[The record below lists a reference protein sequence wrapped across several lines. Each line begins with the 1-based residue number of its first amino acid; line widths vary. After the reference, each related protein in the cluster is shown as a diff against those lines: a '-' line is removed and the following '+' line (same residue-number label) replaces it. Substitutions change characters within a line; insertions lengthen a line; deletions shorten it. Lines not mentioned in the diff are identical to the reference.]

1 MHAWRKHFT
10 KLIALWILHLALA
23 SLATA
28 ATLDRDYKM
37 GDELA
42 EGASNGGSVFMTFDS
57 VGIAG
62 QGELVDL
69 TAVNTPVYAAIT
81 GRPDGV
87 GGRGIQFNAAQMEY
101 LHGFNLGFPEDSF
114 SAATHH
120 SPNGGALDYLG
131 ISNRGFQFWARPA
144 STAVQTLVMDTNQ
157 HGVRINSN
165 ARFSMRFAGVD
176 YESTQ
181 SVTPNTWYHI
191 EVVRPAGAAGGSRMY
206 VNGVAVAFA
215 PGNYNDD
222 WADLTVGA
230 NTAGDDQLA
239 PGFTG
244 GTAEFYSGIIDDLKM
259 FVIGTSTSTTPVNY
273 GGFNLAVDNQ
283 FIASTMSGIKG
294 VAGDVTNDGVLNQAD
309 KDAFIAGW
317 MDRRLVNGFQ
327 LGDMVSRGQGDLNL
341 DGITDIQDLLV
352 FQNALTGAGIGAITA
367 AELQRAVPEPCTAVL
382 IGVAGIGMYS
392 VFHRRLSHRL
402 GRSLLPEGT

>member
-1 MHAWRKHFT
+1 VD
-10 KLIALWILHLALA
+10 L
-23 SLATA
+23 
-28 ATLDRDYKM
+28 
-37 GDELA
+37 
-42 EGASNGGSVFMTFDS
+42 TFDS
-57 VGIAG
+57 AG
-62 QGELVDL
+62 VPGAGELVDL
-69 TAVNTPVYAAIT
+69 TAVNTPVYVAIT
-81 GRPDGV
+81 GRPDG
-87 GGRGIQFNAAQMEY
+87 GTGRGIQFNAAQQEY

-120 SPNGGALDYLG
+120 TPNGGALDYMG
-131 ISNRGFQFWARPA
+131 IGNRGLQFWARPA

-165 ARFSMRFAGVD
+165 GRFSMRFAGVD
-176 YESTQ
+176 FETTQ
-181 SVTPNTWYHI
+181 TVTPDTWYHI
-191 EVVRPAGAAGGSRMY
+191 EVVRPAGAGGGSRMY

-222 WADLTVGA
+222 WADLTVGT
-230 NTAGDDQLA
+230 NTAGDDQPS

-273 GGFNLAVDNQ
+273 GGFNLAIDNQ
-283 FIASTMSGIKG
+283 FIASTVSGIKG
-294 VAGDVTNDGVLNQAD
+294 VAGDVTNDGALNQAD

-352 FQNALTGAGIGAITA
+352 FQNALTSAGIGALTA
-367 AELQRAVPEPCTAVL
+367 ADLQGAVPEPATAL
-382 IGVAGIGMYS
+382 LFAIAVAGMQLMY
-392 VFHRRLSHRL
+392 RRKACC
-402 GRSLLPEGT
+402 

>member
-1 MHAWRKHFT
+1 MNFRKQT
-10 KLIALWILHLALA
+10 IIRLSAALA
-23 SLATA
+23 GTLAISLASMA

-42 EGASNGGSVFMTFDS
+42 EGATNGGNVNVTFDS
-57 VGIAG
+57 IG
-62 QGELVDL
+62 QPGQNELVDL
-69 TAVNTPVYAAIT
+69 TAVNTPIYAAIT

-101 LHGFNLGFPEDSF
+101 LHGFNLGFPEESF

-120 SPNGGALDYLG
+120 SPNGGALDYMG

-165 ARFSMRFAGVD
+165 GRFSMRYAGLD
-176 YESTQ
+176 FESTQ
-181 SVTPNTWYHI
+181 PVTANTWYHI

-215 PGNYNDD
+215 PGGYNDD

-230 NTAGDDQLA
+230 NTAGDDQA
-239 PGFTG
+239 TPGFTG
-244 GTAEFYSGIIDDLKM
+244 GTMEFYTGIIDDLRM

-294 VAGDVTNDGVLNQAD
+294 VAGDVTNDGALNQAD

-317 MDRRLVNGFQ
+317 LDRRLVNGFQ
-327 LGDMVSRGQGDLNL
+327 LGDLVSRGQGDLNL

-352 FQNALTGAGIGAITA
+352 FQNALAGAGIGAITPA
-367 AELQRAVPEPCTAVL
+367 DLQGVPEPSTTLL
-382 IGVAGIGMYS
+382 IAIAWLAMYTIP
-392 VFHRRLSHRL
+392 RRAR
-402 GRSLLPEGT
+402 R

>member
-1 MHAWRKHFT
+1 MNSWREC
-10 KLIALWILHLALA
+10 IIRWITATVVVLSV
-23 SLATA
+23 SLVSTA

-37 GDELA
+37 GDEPA
-42 EGASNGGSVFMTFDS
+42 EGAVNGGNVSVTFDT
-57 VGIAG
+57 AG
-62 QGELVDL
+62 QPGLGELVDL
-69 TAVNTPVYAAIT
+69 TAVNTPTYVAVA

-87 GGRGIQFNAAQMEY
+87 AGRGIQFNAAQQEY

-120 SPNGGALDYLG
+120 TPNGGALDYMG
-131 ISNRGFQFWARPA
+131 IGNRGLQFWSRPA

-165 ARFSMRFAGVD
+165 GKFSMRFAGVD

-181 SVTPNTWYHI
+181 AVTPNTWYHV
-191 EVVRPAGAAGGSRMY
+191 EVVRPAGAGGGSRMY

-222 WADLTVGA
+222 WADLTVGT
-230 NTAGDDQLA
+230 NTAGDDQPS

-259 FVIGTSTSTTPVNY
+259 FVIGTSTSATPVSY

-283 FIASTMSGIKG
+283 YIASPVSGIKG
-294 VAGDVTNDGVLNQAD
+294 IAGDVTNDGFLNQAD

-341 DGITDIQDLLV
+341 DGITNIDDLLV
-352 FQNALTGAGIGAITA
+352 FQNALNRSRNWRHHGRRSATA
-367 AELQRAVPEPCTAVL
+367 PCPSRPL
-382 IGVAGIGMYS
+382 
-392 VFHRRLSHRL
+392 HC
-402 GRSLLPEGT
+402 

>member
-1 MHAWRKHFT
+1 MITWRDRIIRLVTVGADLFA
-10 KLIALWILHLALA
+10 ICVV
-23 SLATA
+23 STA

-37 GDELA
+37 GDEPA
-42 EGASNGGSVFMTFDS
+42 EGAANGGSVSVTFDS
-57 VGIAG
+57 AG
-62 QGELVDL
+62 QPGLGQLVDL
-69 TAVNTPVYAAIT
+69 TAVNTPTYAAIT

-87 GGRGIQFNAAQMEY
+87 GGRGIQFNAAQQEY

-120 SPNGGALDYLG
+120 TPNGGSLDYMG
-131 ISNRGFQFWARPA
+131 IGNRGLQFWARPT
-144 STAVQTLVMDTNQ
+144 STTVQTLVMDTNQ

-165 ARFSMRFAGVD
+165 GRFSMRFAGVD

-181 SVTPNTWYHI
+181 TVSPNTWYHI

-222 WADLTVGA
+222 WADLTVGT
-230 NTAGDDQLA
+230 NTAGDDQPS

-244 GTAEFYSGIIDDLKM
+244 GTGEFYNGIIDDLKM
-259 FVIGTSTSTTPVNY
+259 FVIGSSTSATPVNY

-283 FIASTMSGIKG
+283 FIASTVSGIKG
-294 VAGDVTNDGVLNQAD
+294 VAGDVTNDGALNQAD

-317 MDRRLVNGFQ
+317 MDRRIVNGMQ

-341 DGITDIQDLLV
+341 DGMTNIQDLLI
-352 FQNALTGAGIGAITA
+352 FQNALTGAGIGALTA
-367 AELQRAVPEPCTAVL
+367 ADLQGAVPEPSSAVL
-382 IGVAGIGMYS
+382 ISMAGLGMRLMA
-392 VFHRRLSHRL
+392 RRKER
-402 GRSLLPEGT
+402 RSRF